1 MISIDHQLIN
11 QVTGAQVSPRSFA
24 VLGLVN
30 SAEPD
35 TLSFLDD
42 ERFFDE
48 LAANPAIAGAFVT
61 PSIGERLLNNRP
73 DIVAIESDDPRWAYY
88 SLYNRV
94 AEANYTRTPSVI
106 SPLADIHPSAFISSY
121 NVTIGDRT
129 KVGPNVTILAD
140 VTIGADCIV
149 QAGTVIGSDGFEY
162 KRTSR
167 GVLFVFHDG
176 CVVIGERV
184 HIGANTCIDKG
195 FRGRPTII
203 SDHATVDNLVH
214 VAHSAR
220 IGKRSL
226 IIAGTVLGGSAV
238 VGDDVWMSI
247 NSSLAPGITLED
259 GSFVSIGA
267 VVTRRV
273 VSGQQVTGNFAVPH
287 DQFLRLLK
295 AGLAGLDNASLDNT

>member
-1 MISIDHQLIN
+1 MIAIGPQLITE
-11 QVTGAQVSPRSFA
+11 VTGAVAPPHDFG

-30 SAEPD
+30 SREPN

-42 ERFFDE
+42 LRFFAE
-48 LAANPAIAGAFVT
+48 LVQNSAVAGAFVS
-61 PSIGERLLNNRP
+61 PEIASRLRIERP
-73 DIVAIESDDPRWAYY
+73 DFLAIESDDPRWAYF

-94 AEANYTRTPSVI
+94 AETNYRKTPSVI
-106 SPLADIHPSAFISSY
+106 SPLAQVHPTAFVSQF

-129 KVGPNVTILAD
+129 VIGPNVSILAD
-140 VTIGADCIV
+140 VSIGSDCIV

-176 CVVIGERV
+176 CVQISECV
-184 HIGANTCIDKG
+184 HIGANTCVDKG
-195 FRGRPTII
+195 FRGRPTVIG
-203 SDHATVDNLVH
+203 SHATIDNLVH
-214 VAHSAR
+214 IAHSVR
-220 IGKRSL
+220 IGRRSL

-247 NSSLAPGITLED
+247 NTSLAPGITLDD

-273 VSGQQVTGNFAVPH
+273 APGQQVTGNFAIPH
-287 DQFLRLLK
+287 DQFLRLFK
-295 AGLAGLDNASLDNT
+295 AGLAKSGPGQND